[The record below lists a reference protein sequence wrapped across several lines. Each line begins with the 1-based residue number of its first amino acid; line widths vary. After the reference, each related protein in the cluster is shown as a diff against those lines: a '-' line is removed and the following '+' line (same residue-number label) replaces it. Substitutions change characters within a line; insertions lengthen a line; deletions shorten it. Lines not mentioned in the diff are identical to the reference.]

1 MFELFVA
8 SDEARRRIKHSLEPG
23 RPPGRMPKPERRR
36 NRPVRTASATALR
49 GLADR
54 LEPSPRT

>member
-8 SDEARRRIKHSLEPG
+8 SDEARRGIRDSLEPA
-23 RPPGRMPKPERRR
+23 RPAGRMPKPERRR
-36 NRPVRTASATALR
+36 NRVVRVASATALR
-49 GLADR
+49 SLAAR

>member
-8 SDEARRRIKHSLEPG
+8 SDEARRRIKASLEPS
-23 RPPGRMPKPERRR
+23 RPAGKTPKPERRR
-36 NRPVRTASATALR
+36 NRAVRTASATALR
-49 GLADR
+49 SLADR